1 MKFYVCEIEHEKGTV
16 QIALSKSKI
25 TGISDQFF
33 PGPVE
38 GNVIGFSL
46 YDGYL
51 YPVVTHAN
59 IVGPIFKYFLIFP
72 KFAFGVTRIV
82 QEIEG
87 TPTPLSPNID
97 ADNNI
102 GFEKLSEYTGA
113 VIIEDKP
120 YYVYNIY
127 NVHLPVD
134 ARIQKR
140 EEKVETIKKD
150 VTEGF
155 VVIGNKYALTK
166 SSVKAI
172 LSAEFVTPFKVDN
185 YDGFIDYGKIIPVV
199 NLDDGNHVVVLE
211 NIAYRTSK
219 VLQMSGNILLQ
230 QTTNEKYL
238 ETAEGTYKILV

>member
-1 MKFYVCEIEHEKGTV
+1 MEFYVCEIKHENGIIQV
-16 QIALSKSKI
+16 ALSKSEI
-25 TGISDQFF
+25 VGISDKFL

-38 GNVIGFSL
+38 KGVLGFSL
-46 YDGYL
+46 YGGYL
-51 YPVVTHAN
+51 YPVVTHSN

-72 KFAFGVTRIV
+72 RFAFGVTRVV
-82 QEIEG
+82 QEIQG
-87 TPTPLSPNID
+87 KPTPLSPDID
-97 ADNNI
+97 LNSNE
-102 GFEKLSEYTGA
+102 FEKLSEYTGA

-134 ARIQKR
+134 AKVQKR
-140 EEKVETIKKD
+140 EERAEAIKKD
-150 VTEGF
+150 AMEEF
-155 VVIGNKYALTK
+155 IVIGDAYALTK
-166 SSVKAI
+166 GSVKAI
-172 LSAEFVTPFKVDN
+172 LSSEFVTKFKVDN

-219 VLQMSGNILLQ
+219 VLQMFGKILIQ
-230 QTTNEKYL
+230 ETTKEKYL

>member
-1 MKFYVCEIEHEKGTV
+1 MEFYVCEIKHENGIIQV
-16 QIALSKSKI
+16 ALSKSEI
-25 TGISDQFF
+25 VGISDKFL

-38 GNVIGFSL
+38 KGAFGFSL
-46 YDGYL
+46 YGGYL
-51 YPVVTHAN
+51 YPVVTHSN

-72 KFAFGVTRIV
+72 RFAFGVTRVV
-82 QEIEG
+82 QEIQG
-87 TPTPLSPNID
+87 KPTPLSPDID
-97 ADNNI
+97 LNSNE
-102 GFEKLSEYTGA
+102 FEKLSEYTGA

-134 ARIQKR
+134 AKVQKR
-140 EEKVETIKKD
+140 EERVEAIKKD
-150 VTEGF
+150 AMEEF
-155 VVIGNKYALTK
+155 IVIGDAYALTK
-166 SSVKAI
+166 GSVKAI
-172 LSAEFVTPFKVDN
+172 LSSEFVTKFKVDN

-219 VLQMSGNILLQ
+219 VLQMFGKILIQ
-230 QTTNEKYL
+230 ETTKEKYL

>member
-1 MKFYVCEIEHEKGTV
+1 MEFYVCEIEHENGIIQV
-16 QIALSKSKI
+16 ALSKSEI
-25 TGISDQFF
+25 VGISDKFL

-38 GNVIGFSL
+38 KGVLGFSL
-46 YDGYL
+46 YGGYL
-51 YPVVTHAN
+51 YPVVTHSN

-72 KFAFGVTRIV
+72 RFAFGVTRVV
-82 QEIEG
+82 QEIQG
-87 TPTPLSPNID
+87 KPTPLSPDID
-97 ADNNI
+97 LNSNE
-102 GFEKLSEYTGA
+102 FEKLSEYTGA

-134 ARIQKR
+134 AKVQKR
-140 EEKVETIKKD
+140 EERVEAIKKD
-150 VTEGF
+150 AMEEF
-155 VVIGNKYALTK
+155 IVIGDAYALTK
-166 SSVKAI
+166 GSVKAI
-172 LSAEFVTPFKVDN
+172 LSSEFVTKFKVDN

-219 VLQMSGNILLQ
+219 VLQMFGKILIQ
-230 QTTNEKYL
+230 ETTKEKYL

>member
-1 MKFYVCEIEHEKGTV
+1 IQV
-16 QIALSKSKI
+16 ALSKSEI
-25 TGISDQFF
+25 VGISDKFL

-38 GNVIGFSL
+38 KGVLGFSL
-46 YDGYL
+46 YGGYL
-51 YPVVTHAN
+51 YPVVTHSN

-72 KFAFGVTRIV
+72 RFAFGVTRVV
-82 QEIEG
+82 QEIQG
-87 TPTPLSPNID
+87 KPTPLSPDID
-97 ADNNI
+97 LNSNE
-102 GFEKLSEYTGA
+102 FEKLSEYTGA

-134 ARIQKR
+134 AKVQKR
-140 EEKVETIKKD
+140 EERVEAIKKD
-150 VTEGF
+150 AMEEF
-155 VVIGNKYALTK
+155 IVIGDAYALTK
-166 SSVKAI
+166 GSVKAI
-172 LSAEFVTPFKVDN
+172 LSSEFVTKFKVDN

-219 VLQMSGNILLQ
+219 VLQMFGKILIQ
-230 QTTNEKYL
+230 ETTKEKYL

>member
-1 MKFYVCEIEHEKGTV
+1 MEFYVCEIKHENGIIQV
-16 QIALSKSKI
+16 ALSKSEI
-25 TGISDQFF
+25 VGISDKFL

-38 GNVIGFSL
+38 KGAFGFSL
-46 YDGYL
+46 YGGYL
-51 YPVVTHAN
+51 YPVVTHSN

-72 KFAFGVTRIV
+72 RFAFGVTRVV
-82 QEIEG
+82 QEIQG
-87 TPTPLSPNID
+87 KPTPLSPDID
-97 ADNNI
+97 LNSSE
-102 GFEKLSEYTGA
+102 FEKLSEYTGA

-134 ARIQKR
+134 AKVQKR
-140 EEKVETIKKD
+140 EERVEAIKKD
-150 VTEGF
+150 AMEEF
-155 VVIGNKYALTK
+155 IVIGDAYALTK
-166 SSVKAI
+166 GSVKAI
-172 LSAEFVTPFKVDN
+172 LSSEFVTKFKVDN

-219 VLQMSGNILLQ
+219 VLQMFGKILIQ
-230 QTTNEKYL
+230 ETTKEKYL

>member
-1 MKFYVCEIEHEKGTV
+1 MEFYVCEIKHENGIIQV
-16 QIALSKSKI
+16 ALSKSEI
-25 TGISDQFF
+25 VGISDKFL

-38 GNVIGFSL
+38 KGAFGFSL
-46 YDGYL
+46 YGGYL
-51 YPVVTHAN
+51 YPVVTHSN

-72 KFAFGVTRIV
+72 RFAFGVTRVV
-82 QEIEG
+82 QEIQG
-87 TPTPLSPNID
+87 KPTPLSPDID
-97 ADNNI
+97 LNSNE
-102 GFEKLSEYTGA
+102 FEKLSEYTGA

-134 ARIQKR
+134 AKVQKR
-140 EEKVETIKKD
+140 EERVESIKKD
-150 VTEGF
+150 AMEEF
-155 VVIGNKYALTK
+155 IVIGDAYALTK
-166 SSVKAI
+166 GSVKAI
-172 LSAEFVTPFKVDN
+172 LSSEFVTKFKVDN

-219 VLQMSGNILLQ
+219 VLQMFGKILIQ
-230 QTTNEKYL
+230 ETTKEKYL

>member
-1 MKFYVCEIEHEKGTV
+1 MEFYVCEIEHENGSIQV
-16 QIALSKSKI
+16 VLSKSEVI
-25 TGISDQFF
+25 GISDKFL

-38 GNVIGFSL
+38 KGAFGFSL
-46 YDGYL
+46 YGGYL
-51 YPVVTHAN
+51 YPVVTHSN

-72 KFAFGVTRIV
+72 RFAFGVTRIV
-82 QEIEG
+82 QEIQG
-87 TPTPLSPNID
+87 KPTPLSPDID
-97 ADNNI
+97 LNSNE
-102 GFEKLSEYTGA
+102 FEKLSEYTGA

-134 ARIQKR
+134 AKVQKR
-140 EEKVETIKKD
+140 EERVEAIKKD
-150 VTEGF
+150 AMEEF
-155 VVIGNKYALTK
+155 IVIGDAYALTK
-166 SSVKAI
+166 GSVKAI
-172 LSAEFVTPFKVDN
+172 LSSEFVTKFKVDN

-219 VLQMSGNILLQ
+219 VLQMFGKILIQ
-230 QTTNEKYL
+230 ETTKEKYL

>member
-1 MKFYVCEIEHEKGTV
+1 MEFYVCEIKHENGIIQV
-16 QIALSKSKI
+16 ALSKSEVI
-25 TGISDQFF
+25 GISDKFL

-38 GNVIGFSL
+38 KGAFGFSL
-46 YDGYL
+46 YGGYL
-51 YPVVTHAN
+51 YPVVTHSN

-72 KFAFGVTRIV
+72 RFAFGVTRIV
-82 QEIEG
+82 QEIQG
-87 TPTPLSPNID
+87 NPTPLSPDID
-97 ADNNI
+97 LNSSD
-102 GFEKLSEYTGA
+102 FEKLSEYTGA

-134 ARIQKR
+134 AKVQKR
-140 EEKVETIKKD
+140 EERVEAIKKD
-150 VTEGF
+150 AMEEF
-155 VVIGNKYALTK
+155 IVIGDAYALTK
-166 SSVKAI
+166 GSVKAI
-172 LSAEFVTPFKVDN
+172 LSSEFVTKFKVDN

-219 VLQMSGNILLQ
+219 VLQMFGKILIQ
-230 QTTNEKYL
+230 ETTKEKYL

>member
-1 MKFYVCEIEHEKGTV
+1 ENGIIQV
-16 QIALSKSKI
+16 ALSKSEI
-25 TGISDQFF
+25 VGISDKFL

-38 GNVIGFSL
+38 KGVLGFSL
-46 YDGYL
+46 YGGYL
-51 YPVVTHAN
+51 YPVVTHSN

-72 KFAFGVTRIV
+72 RFAFGVTRVV
-82 QEIEG
+82 QEIQG
-87 TPTPLSPNID
+87 KPTPLSPDID
-97 ADNNI
+97 LNSNE
-102 GFEKLSEYTGA
+102 FEKLSEYTGA

-134 ARIQKR
+134 AKVQKR
-140 EEKVETIKKD
+140 EERAEAIKKD
-150 VTEGF
+150 AMEEF
-155 VVIGNKYALTK
+155 IVIGDAYALTK
-166 SSVKAI
+166 GSVKAI
-172 LSAEFVTPFKVDN
+172 LSSEFVTKFKVDN

-219 VLQMSGNILLQ
+219 VLQMFGKILIQ
-230 QTTNEKYL
+230 ETTKEKYL

>member
-1 MKFYVCEIEHEKGTV
+1 MEFYVCEIEHENGIIQV
-16 QIALSKSKI
+16 VLSKSEVI
-25 TGISDQFF
+25 GISDKFL

-38 GNVIGFSL
+38 KGVLGFSL
-46 YDGYL
+46 YGGYL
-51 YPVVTHAN
+51 YPVVTHSN

-72 KFAFGVTRIV
+72 RFAFGVTRVV
-82 QEIEG
+82 QEIQG
-87 TPTPLSPNID
+87 KPTPLSPDID
-97 ADNNI
+97 LNSNE
-102 GFEKLSEYTGA
+102 FEKLSEYTGA

-134 ARIQKR
+134 AKVQKR
-140 EEKVETIKKD
+140 EERVEAIKKD
-150 VTEGF
+150 AMEEF
-155 VVIGNKYALTK
+155 IVIGDAYALTK
-166 SSVKAI
+166 GSVKAI
-172 LSAEFVTPFKVDN
+172 LSSEFVTKFKVDN

-219 VLQMSGNILLQ
+219 VLQMFGKILIQ
-230 QTTNEKYL
+230 ETTKEKYL